1 MLRADRHVADGEMTD
16 PTDAPKPGTTGR
28 SSSPSDGLRNNEYVF
43 RQLKD
48 QIITGVLAPGSRL
61 IESSVAAQ
69 FGVSRTP
76 VREALQR
83 LATEDLIDVDPMRGM
98 VVHSPD
104 ASEIEDVLVVR
115 GSLDGLAAALAA
127 QKISESQLARLRL
140 VVEAMA
146 EGAAIDKREQIVMA
160 NRRFHDIIYAAAGNP
175 RLERIAGEL
184 RDYVRRFSTPP
195 SASPERVQH
204 VLAEHRA
211 ILDAFERHDPDA
223 ARAASDRHLDAA
235 REYVARLALQEFAE
249 HGLR

>member
-1 MLRADRHVADGEMTD
+1 MNRGDRQPADGDMTE
-16 PTDAPKPGTTGR
+16 PKDALQPSATPRLPAPG
-28 SSSPSDGLRNNEYVF
+28 DGLRNNEYVF

-48 QIITGVLAPGSRL
+48 QIITGTLAPGSRL

-98 VVHSPD
+98 VVHAPD

-127 QKISESQLARLRL
+127 QKIGDSQLARLRL
-140 VVEAMA
+140 VVDAMA
-146 EGAAIDKREQIVMA
+146 EGAAIDKREQIVTA

-204 VLAEHRA
+204 VLVEHQA
-211 ILDAFERHDPDA
+211 ILEALERHDPDA
-223 ARAASDRHLDAA
+223 AREASDRHLEAA
-235 REYVARLALQEFAE
+235 REYVAHLALQEFAE
-249 HGLR
+249 SGLR

>member
-1 MLRADRHVADGEMTD
+1 MIRDQRHAVEDVMSD
-16 PTDAPKPGTTGR
+16 PQDAARHGAPRR
-28 SSSPSDGLRNNEYVF
+28 SSAPSDGLRTNEHVF
-43 RQLKD
+43 RQLKE

-61 IESSVAAQ
+61 IESNVAAQ

-83 LATEDLIDVDPMRGM
+83 LATEDLIDVDPLRGM
-98 VVHSPD
+98 VVHAPD

-115 GSLDGLAAALAA
+115 TALDGLAAALAA
-127 QKISESQLARLRL
+127 QKIAESQLARLRL

-146 EGAAIDKREQIVMA
+146 EGAALDRRPQIVVA

-204 VLAEHRA
+204 VLVEHRA
-211 ILDAFERHDPDA
+211 ILEALELHDPDA
-223 ARAASDRHLDAA
+223 ARAASDRHLAAA
-235 REYVARLALQEFAE
+235 RTYVARLDLQDFAE
-249 HGLR
+249 NDLR